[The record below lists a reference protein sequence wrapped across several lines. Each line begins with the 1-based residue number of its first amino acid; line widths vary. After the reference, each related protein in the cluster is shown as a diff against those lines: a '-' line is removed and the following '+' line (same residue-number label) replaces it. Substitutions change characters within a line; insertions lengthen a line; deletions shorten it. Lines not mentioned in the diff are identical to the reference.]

1 MFMQK
6 YASAVPHHRKCQLD
20 FPNFTFQLWLL
31 VSVLKEIVTG
41 RIDEY
46 KRLLSSGAH
55 LSGHRQLYLLTTCN
69 LHDFSMRS
77 TAVVFVLVAILAV
90 TSREETTFL
99 WMG

>member
-1 MFMQK
+1 MPVRLSQPYFPALA
-6 YASAVPHHRKCQLD
+6 AS
-20 FPNFTFQLWLL
+20 LL
-31 VSVLKEIVTG
+31 VSVLKEIV

-46 KRLLSSGAH
+46 KRLLSPGAH

-77 TAVVFVLVAILAV
+77 IAIVFVLVAILAV